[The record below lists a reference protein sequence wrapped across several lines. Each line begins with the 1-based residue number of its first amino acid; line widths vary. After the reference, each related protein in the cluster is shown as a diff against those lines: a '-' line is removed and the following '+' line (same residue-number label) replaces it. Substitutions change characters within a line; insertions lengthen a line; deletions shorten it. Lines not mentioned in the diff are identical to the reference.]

1 MGAKGQSKYNTIQI
15 GDTFGSW
22 TVIGEVIMDRYAKV
36 SCECKCGDRHV
47 VDCYTLATGKSS
59 SCKSCGLSRKTNS
72 NPSWRGYKEIPA
84 SWLTRFR
91 NYSKK
96 RKEGFNTT
104 MEDVW
109 NLYVKQDRKCALSG
123 LPISFKNEAN
133 QRGLRRFTAS
143 LDRIDSTKGYTKD
156 NIQLVHKDV
165 NIMKNAYDQQHFL
178 NICKLITEH
187 NK

>member
-36 SCECKCGDRHV
+36 SCECECGDQHV

-72 NPSWRGYKEIPA
+72 NPSWRGYKEVPQAWFSGFQRGTKKEFEI
-84 SWLTRFR
+84 
-91 NYSKK
+91 SK
-96 RKEGFNTT
+96 
-104 MEDVW
+104 EDVW
-109 NLYVKQDRKCALSG
+109 NLYAKQDRKCALSG
-123 LPISFKNEAN
+123 LPISFKNEAKK
-133 QRGLRRFTAS
+133 RGNRSFTAS

-187 NK
+187 KK